1 VEGGG
6 GGPLLLRLGPS
17 AGQLEALVCA
27 EELVRCGG
35 FGLVVVTGVGRA
47 LAVEAV
53 RLSRAAREGGSALV
67 AVVAAGAVGASSPSG
82 APATPVAG
90 LRLASRLLPDGIRWR
105 AGPFGEP
112 AEPAAVRVRVEA
124 TSLGLES
131 RAEIMIPVV
140 QHAFRLSMEPG
151 LVDRRGAD
159 R

>member
-1 VEGGG
+1 
-6 GGPLLLRLGPS
+6 
-17 AGQLEALVCA
+17 
-27 EELVRCGG
+27 
-35 FGLVVVTGVGRA
+35 
-47 LAVEAV
+47 
-53 RLSRAAREGGSALV
+53 V
-67 AVVAAGAVGASSPSG
+67 AVIASGATGATGAAGSSSWSG
-82 APATPVAG
+82 APSTPVAG
-90 LRLASRLLPDGIRWR
+90 LRLASRLLPEGIRWL

-151 LVDRRGAD
+151 LVDRRGAG